1 MRGGSEGQ
9 TVSPERK
16 AGPDWF
22 WLPIAGL
29 SLIVLACAGLAGI
42 NAAALGWL
50 GISFIMGLAV
60 TSAIAVIG
68 LLAVRRKA
76 APGDRRQSIRGNIY
90 SQAFFDS
97 SEPALITQNGKPV
110 HANQAYF
117 DFARDLGGPSS
128 ETSADRAGP
137 PGIDRIFSSTGDEMA
152 SAIFRLHHIRPDN
165 SGAEEIIDYL
175 SPERGLRRYKFSV
188 RRLSGSVGQPGGESF
203 LWQISDVTETQSVGD
218 SLLSHAPVGL
228 FSIRADGN
236 IIAMNKVLLLWLGV
250 EDDPPPSHIREFIEN
265 PESLLQSTAVA
276 GRTVRTDTRLITR
289 KNIVTPTI
297 MVGSWEALDGGK
309 LICNVAL
316 YGHSTL
322 AQPNV
327 EDRGQGANNGQSQNT
342 TNSAALSRSQ
352 GGSEQSLSGFASAP
366 VGMLELSLPDLSTP
380 LAEAKLVK
388 ANPAFERMSEGSDR
402 DAETFG
408 ELFAPNSTEHRFLEL
423 SPDQTDADKPFDAV
437 LLGIQ
442 SLPVS
447 VYIVPDKRQ
456 TPRHIVP
463 SADTSSN
470 QEKSRAVWVFL
481 VDVSARKSL
490 EDQLVQSQKMQAIG
504 QLAAGV
510 AHDFNNLLTAIRL
523 NTDELLQR
531 HPVGD
536 PSYPELQNINSTGLR
551 AGALV
556 KKLLAFSRKQTR
568 RMEMLSVTDTLSDM
582 VVTLRQT
589 LGEKAKLVMVHG
601 RNLPPVIADKSQID
615 TVLMNLCVNARD
627 AMAEQG
633 GGTITVKSAELI
645 RSEIKDPVLAGSLRG
660 LLGDHFVTIEVSD
673 TGTGMSDEVK
683 AKIFEPFFTT
693 KEQGKGTGLGLATVY
708 GIVQQTGGHLD
719 VQSQLGKG
727 TTFRIT
733 LPVADPSKLP
743 ADVEPVK
750 PSAPLEPRKPA
761 DLAGQGTILFVEDEA
776 SVRVIAA
783 KTLRKRGYTVIEA
796 EDGEEALEVL
806 EDGDHTFDMM
816 ISDVVMPGMDG
827 PTLLKEGRSLLG
839 DARIVF
845 ISGYAEE
852 HFSDLLSEE
861 PDVTFLPKPFT
872 LVQLAEKVKSEIGEA
887 Q

>member
-1 MRGGSEGQ
+1 MRGGAEGQ
-9 TVSPERK
+9 TVAPERK

-29 SLIVLACAGLAGI
+29 SLIVLACAGLAGM

-50 GISFIMGLAV
+50 GITFIMGLAV

-68 LLAVRRKA
+68 LLAVRHKS
-76 APGDRRQSIRGNIY
+76 APGDRRQSVRGNIY

-117 DFARDLGGPSS
+117 DFARDLGGPYS
-128 ETSADRAGP
+128 ETAADRAGP
-137 PGIDRIFSSTGDEMA
+137 PGIDRIFSSTGDDMA
-152 SAIFRLHHIRPDN
+152 SAIFRLHHISPDS

-175 SPERGLRRYKFSV
+175 SPELGLRRYKFAV
-188 RRLSGSVGQPGGESF
+188 RRLSGTAGQLGGESF

-236 IIAMNKVLLLWLGV
+236 IIAMNKVLSLWLGV

-297 MVGSWEALDGGK
+297 MVGSWEAIDGGK

-322 AQPNV
+322 AQPNLG
-327 EDRGQGANNGQSQNT
+327 ERGQGTNNRQGQNAKS
-342 TNSAALSRSQ
+342 SSALSDSK

-366 VGMLELSLPDLSTP
+366 VGMLELSLPDLSTA

-388 ANPAFERMSEGSDR
+388 ANPAFERMSEGSDSS
-402 DAETFG
+402 AETFG
-408 ELFAPNSTEHRFLEL
+408 ELFAPKSTEHRFLEL
-423 SPDQTDADKPFDAV
+423 SPDQTDADKPFDAI
-437 LLGIQ
+437 LLGTQ

-447 VYIVPDKRQ
+447 VYIVPDKRA
-456 TPRHIVP
+456 TPRHDDPLTDVSP
-463 SADTSSN
+463 DQPKT
-470 QEKSRAVWVFL
+470 RAVWVFL

-633 GGTITVKSAELI
+633 GGTITVKSAELF

-660 LLGDHFVTIEVSD
+660 LPGDHFVTIEVSD

-750 PSAPLEPRKPA
+750 PSAPIEPRKPA

-796 EDGEEALEVL
+796 EDGEEALDIL

>member
-1 MRGGSEGQ
+1 MRESLSDQKFSGRPDKRSGG
-9 TVSPERK
+9 
-16 AGPDWF
+16 F
-22 WLPIAGL
+22 WALVIGL
-29 SLIVLACAGLAGI
+29 SFLTLICTVVVVL
-42 NAAALGWL
+42 NAATLGWI
-50 GISFIMGLAV
+50 GISFIAA
-60 TSAIAVIG
+60 SAIVSFIAVVGIFSVQKTPPSG
-68 LLAVRRKA
+68 K
-76 APGDRRQSIRGNIY
+76 RGGARSGTLY

-97 SEPALITQNGKPV
+97 PDPSLITLNGNPV

-117 DFARDLGGPSS
+117 DFARSLS
-128 ETSADRAGP
+128 ETSSDAMSDSALP
-137 PGIDRIFSSTGDEMA
+137 PGIDRIFSSGGDDMA
-152 SAIFRLHHIRPDN
+152 SALFRLHHISPES
-165 SGAEEIIDYL
+165 SGAEETVEYL
-175 SPERGLRRYKFSV
+175 SAEDGLRRFKVSV
-188 RRLSGSVGQPGGESF
+188 RRLGGNNGNRPGAAF
-203 LWQISDVTETQSVGD
+203 LWQISDVTQKDGD
-218 SLLSHAPVGL
+218 GENLLSHAPVGL
-228 FSIRADGN
+228 FSIRPDGQVL
-236 IIAMNKVLLLWLGV
+236 ATNKVLLRWLGV
-250 EDDPPPSHIREFIEN
+250 EDEPAPSHIRDFIEN
-265 PESLLQSTAVA
+265 PDSLLQSTALP
-276 GRTVRTDTRLITR
+276 GRTVRTDTRLITH
-289 KNIVTPTI
+289 KNVVTPTI
-297 MVGSWEALDGGK
+297 MVGGWESLRSGG

-322 AQPNV
+322 AQPQTTSASSLQNISQTRNASLA
-327 EDRGQGANNGQSQNT
+327 ETGDRRSGQESQE
-342 TNSAALSRSQ
+342 
-352 GGSEQSLSGFASAP
+352 GSLSGFASAP
-366 VGMLELSLPDLSTP
+366 VGMLELGLPTLSTP
-380 LAEAKLVK
+380 LAEAQLLK
-388 ANPAFERMSEGSDR
+388 ANPAFGRMSEGLDWSDK
-402 DAETFG
+402 TFG
-408 ELFAPNSTEHRFLEL
+408 ELFAPHSTEHRFLDL
-423 SPDQTDADKPFDAV
+423 SPEQTDADKPFEAI
-437 LLGIQ
+437 LLGAPA
-442 SLPVS
+442 LPVS

-456 TPRHIVP
+456 VNLLSDESPETPE
-463 SADTSSN
+463 SQT
-470 QEKSRAVWVFL
+470 VWVFL

-660 LLGDHFVTIEVSD
+660 LPGDHFVTIEVSD

-750 PSAPLEPRKPA
+750 ASAPIEPRKPA

-776 SVRVIAA
+776 SVRLIAA

-796 EDGEEALEVL
+796 EDGEEALEIL
-806 EDGDHTFDMM
+806 EDGDQTFDMM

-827 PTLLKEGRSLLG
+827 PTLLKQGRALLG
-839 DARIVF
+839 EARIVF